1 MGGAVKVRRK
11 VARVCGDY
19 SRRSQGSEIAEFA
32 MVLPI
37 LFLLLIG
44 IYWAGQAFR
53 IYGAMTNAARD
64 GARAAVNPACTTC
77 SGIDPTQNAWLVI
90 QNDLQAA
97 HINPNVLQQPT
108 NPPAVCACAAGGP
121 TTGCSSTT
129 VPCDRTV
136 SNICV
141 QGVRHRRRSGI
152 LVEDYVQL
160 STSATLNGG
169 NQNGQAGGAGECGIS
184 VSFQYPYTFWL
195 PGTSLNNR
203 TINLQAQAQMRAESQ

>member
-1 MGGAVKVRRK
+1 MMRRK
-11 VARVCGDY
+11 LATYGGF
-19 SRRSQGSEIAEFA
+19 SRRSHGSEIAEFA

-37 LFLLLIG
+37 LFMLLIG

-77 SGIDPTQNAWLVI
+77 GGIDPTTNAWTVI

-97 HINPNVLQQPT
+97 HINPNALQPPT
-108 NPPAVCACAAGGP
+108 NPPAVCACLAGGP
-121 TTGCSSTT
+121 TTGCTSTT
-129 VPCDRTV
+129 VPCDRSV

-141 QGVRHRRRSGI
+141 QGVRHRRRGA

-160 STSATLNGG
+160 STSASLVG
-169 NQNGQAGGAGECGIS
+169 NGQNGGAGECGIS
-184 VSFQYPYTFWL
+184 VSFQYPYKFWL
-195 PGTSLNNR
+195 PGTSLNNQ